1 MDRSKMKAILDWE
14 APTKMTELRS
24 FLGLVNY
31 YRRFIRGYSNITVPL
46 TDMLKKGTS
55 WEWTLR
61 G

>member
-1 MDRSKMKAILDWE
+1 MDRSKIQAILDWE

-31 YRRFIRGYSNITVPL
+31 YRRIIRGYSNITVPL

-55 WEWTLR
+55 WEWSRL
-61 G
+61 